1 MHTHARMCGHAC
13 GLFCLE
19 QVRQQL
25 DSPEVE
31 ITLAVLKLAKRFHET
46 TSFEADTGIKQA
58 CLPHSAMRRLSY
70 FNSPARLSYFNSPA
84 RLFTRPATRATTPL
98 GCTTWPHGSPAQAM
112 KTVSNYNILLREFP
126 INELLTA
133 TDIPPLGLCALRA
146 CVRAM

>member
-1 MHTHARMCGHAC
+1 MGTHMQARTLLRMHTHARMCGHAC

-31 ITLAVLKLAKRFHET
+31 ITLAVLKQAKRFHET

-84 RLFTRPATRATTPL
+84 RLSYFNSPARLFTRPATRATSPL
-98 GCTTWPHGSPAQAM
+98 GCTTWPHGQPGC
-112 KTVSNYNILLREFP
+112 TGDEDGV
-126 INELLTA
+126 ELQYLVA
-133 TDIPPLGLCALRA
+133 RVPDQ
-146 CVRAM
+146 